1 MYYQRFC
8 RQALHNQDLQ
18 KFSQYFVSKGDLIQ
32 MYSGGDLVVDMRHSL
47 MHMVYAFTQQ
57 QENILHTK
65 FCRSRYFCFFI
76 LSIQRSSL
84 TKLFY
89 CYHY

>member
-8 RQALHNQDLQ
+8 RQAVHNQDLQ

-32 MYSGGDLVVDMRHSL
+32 TYNGGDLVVDMRHSL

-65 FCRSRYFCFFI
+65 FCRSRYFCSFI

-89 CYHY
+89 YYNY